1 MNKNIPATRRK
12 EIEAIITRWKS
23 QRSEIHNNLDESL
36 YSDHAL
42 QLEERDFPIE
52 DFCESLMDY
61 ISAGHFEVYEKL
73 LHDSTEQLEAHKQLL
88 KDIYES
94 IENTTDLALDF
105 NEKYKGELLHSSEDA
120 SLPVD
125 LARLD
130 NALTIRF
137 ALEDQL
143 LELTR

>member
-1 MNKNIPATRRK
+1 MNKNIPAARRK

-23 QRSEIHNNLDESL
+23 QRSAIHDNLDESL

-42 QLEERDFPIE
+42 QLEEQDFPIE

-61 ISAGHFEVYEKL
+61 ICAGHFEVYEKL
-73 LHDSTEQLEAHKQLL
+73 LHDSTEQLEAHRELL

-94 IENTTDLALDF
+94 IENTTDLALGF
-105 NEKYKGELLHSSEDA
+105 NEKYQGELLHSSEDA